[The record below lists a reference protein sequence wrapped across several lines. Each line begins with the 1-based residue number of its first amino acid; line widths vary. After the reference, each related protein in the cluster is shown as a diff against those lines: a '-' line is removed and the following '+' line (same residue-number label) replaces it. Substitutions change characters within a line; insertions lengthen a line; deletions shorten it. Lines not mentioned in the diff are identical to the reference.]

1 MPLASYRNIIYVR
14 GNLNLKEVL
23 HVGFNSQ
30 PFFNPR
36 ERHCGSSAAFEERV
50 LKRPHIDELGCP
62 VEVRRH
68 PGARRL
74 TLRVSRTRRAVIVTL
89 PVQCDLGEAGSF
101 LSRNI
106 DWVRERLDSLP
117 RAGPFNDGALLPLR
131 GELHK
136 LVFTGRRE
144 AGRVVQPRASAA
156 GLPELRVSGRKE
168 HAVRRLRDWLSEEA
182 RRDLDARVLHHA
194 RRLGVSPKRITIR
207 DQATRWGS
215 CSTTGALSFSW
226 RLILAPSRILDYVA
240 AHEVAHLVEMNHG
253 PKFWTLVARTMPTM
267 KEAKGW
273 LQLYGL
279 DLHQYGPSERT
290 S

>member
-1 MPLASYRNIIYVR
+1 MR
-14 GNLNLKEVL
+14 KT
-23 HVGFNSQ
+23 
-30 PFFNPR
+30 
-36 ERHCGSSAAFEERV
+36 FEERV
-50 LKRPHIDELGCP
+50 LKRPPIAELDCP

-117 RAGPFNDGALLPLR
+117 HPVPLRDGALMPLR
-131 GELHK
+131 GDFHR
-136 LVFTGRRE
+136 VIFTGRRE
-144 AGRVVQPRASAA
+144 TGRVVRRAA
-156 GLPELRVSGRKE
+156 GADGFPQLHVGGRVE
-168 HAVRRLRDWLSEEA
+168 HAGRRLRDWLFDEA

-194 RRLGVSPKRITIR
+194 QSLAVAPKRITVR

-226 RLILAPSRILDYVA
+226 RLILAPAHILDYVA

-253 PKFWTLVARTMPTM
+253 PRFWKLVERTMPAM
-267 KEAKGW
+267 KEAKAW
-273 LQLYGL
+273 LQRYGL
-279 DLHQYGPSERT
+279 ELHQYGLAERRA
-290 S
+290 